1 MTYNNNEFA
10 PANGGKA
17 QVLDKP
23 VTGGGGDVETQD
35 RHPQD
40 KVLEYLKD
48 GQPTEDEFCT

>member
-10 PANGGKA
+10 PTATNAKA

-23 VTGGGGDVETQD
+23 VGNDLKQED

-48 GQPTEDEFCT
+48 G

>member
-10 PANGGKA
+10 PVNAKA

-23 VTGGGGDVETQD
+23 VGNDLKQED

-48 GQPTEDEFCT
+48 G